1 MTYEETVACATRHR
15 IWLCKLARL
24 VASWRRQVACAVCL
38 AALLLPASAAVV
50 VESLVLDG
58 TVPVSIV
65 EDTTVSN
72 LSVTAQSHIT
82 VDSGVTLSVVNYVGN
97 DILLQLHGGGTVAIE
112 NLQGDM
118 GFIEANDSVTLRFTA
133 ETDTHGLASG
143 AFFHVDASVAASLVT
158 ENRNGTN
165 FVVRWNDVRGAAY
178 PYAYN
183 GDQDT
188 QPYLVDNGARSHV
201 DMGRYQ
207 SFPATGQ
214 GGYLDWSQ
222 RSTAIREV
230 FLVLSDTEDAHSSQ
244 GVSGA
249 RPFLLGDSSSHD
261 FHRGYSDFA
270 LFASNDGYASDYIKN
285 GTITLNR
292 ETVPYTQP
300 LPEGFSLVHVRTTG
314 GTTAGTFSKDRNIR
328 FGGQRIQE
336 AIVFESLLDEGV
348 SQELERRLY
357 AKWLRRMNQIS
368 VHGTARLETVGPL
381 SATWIFQSPNDCN
394 TFVGDFDAGC
404 SLMGRL
410 SIPSGRLNVR
420 SSSRMGDVVG
430 EVSYDGKVG
439 VYRLGG
445 VDDYV
450 KKGGGTAVM
459 RALSATNITVVAGNL
474 EVEMQSPALDTY
486 FHVDASKSD
495 TVVTSGATNGMPF
508 VTYWRCLRSDYRR
521 QASSSEGTRPWLRSG
536 FQNGLPVIDFG
547 SPKYVNKSYHG
558 FDNGYGGYMP
568 WNHTN
573 NVIREVFVV
582 YSDTEDWLEKNMNTP
597 GCFILGSLKDRY
609 DFHRANGVS
618 THALFHPS
626 NSKDFVREG
635 AVRID
640 GVPVQSP
647 TTEVLPAGFHVIH
660 VRTKNAATASASD
673 FANDRGYIMG
683 GQRLAEVL
691 VYTNQT
697 SDAQRDAV
705 EAYLRNKWLGAQV
718 AGCAYGTVQVA
729 AGSTVTLP
737 RQAAVDS
744 VTGPGTVTAKDRV
757 TVRNVS
763 GGASFA
769 GDVVLAEGATVA
781 IRDFSAL
788 TVGGNLA
795 LPAIG
800 TLVLDGGSPTENLAG
815 ETRTV
820 MQADSV
826 TASSLAGWTVSGS
839 LTSRYCTALAVSGDT
854 VTVTFSPSGTMIL
867 FR

>member
-1 MTYEETVACATRHR
+1 M
-15 IWLCKLARL
+15 
-24 VASWRRQVACAVCL
+24 
-38 AALLLPASAAVV
+38 
-50 VESLVLDG
+50 
-58 TVPVSIV
+58 
-65 EDTTVSN
+65 
-72 LSVTAQSHIT
+72 
-82 VDSGVTLSVVNYVGN
+82 SVVNYVGN
-97 DILLQLHGGGTVAIE
+97 DILFQLYGGGTVAIE
-112 NLQGDM
+112 NLADDK
-118 GFIEANDSVTLRFTA
+118 GFIEANGAVTLRFTA

-143 AFFHVDASVAASLVT
+143 AFFHVDASVAESLVT

-165 FVVRWNDVRGAAY
+165 FVVRWNDVRGAAH

-183 GDQDT
+183 GDKAT

-222 RSTAIREV
+222 KSTAIREV
-230 FLVLSDTEDAHSSQ
+230 FLVLSDTEDARPSQ
-244 GVSGA
+244 GVDSA
-249 RPFLLGDSSSHD
+249 RPFLLGDSSTHD
-261 FHRGYSDFA
+261 FHRGYADFA
-270 LFASNDGYASDYIKN
+270 LFASNAGYASDYIKN

-348 SQELERRLY
+348 AQELERRLY
-357 AKWLRRMNQIS
+357 AKWLRRMSQIS
-368 VHGTARLETVGPL
+368 MHGTARLEAVGPL
-381 SATWIFQSPNDCN
+381 SVGWIFQSPNDCN

-404 SLMGRL
+404 NLMGRL
-410 SIPSGRLNVR
+410 SIPTGRLNVR
-420 SSSRMGDVVG
+420 SSSRMGDVEG

-450 KKGGGTAVM
+450 KKGSGTAVM
-459 RALSATNITVVAGNL
+459 RALSATNITVAAGNL

-495 TVVTSGATNGMPF
+495 TVATSGSTNGMPF

-521 QASSSEGTRPWLRSG
+521 QAYSIEDSRPWLRSG

-573 NVIREVFVV
+573 NVSREVFVV
-582 YSDTEDWLEKNMNTP
+582 YSDTEDWLVKDMGTP
-597 GCFILGSLKDRY
+597 GCFILGSLGGRY

-647 TTEVLPAGFHVIH
+647 TTEVLSAGFHVIH

-691 VYTNQT
+691 IYTNQT

-737 RQAAVDS
+737 RQVAVDS
-744 VTGPGTVTAKDRV
+744 VTGPGMLAAKDRV

-781 IRDFSAL
+781 IRDLSAMR
-788 TVGGNLA
+788 VVGNLA
-795 LPAIG
+795 LSATG
-800 TLVLDGGSPTENLAG
+800 TLVLEGDSPADNLAG

-820 MQADSV
+820 IQADSM
-826 TASSLAGWTVSGS
+826 TGSSLAGWTVSGS
-839 LTSRYCTALAVSGDT
+839 MATGKYRVVLAVSGNALT
-854 VTVTFSPSGTMIL
+854 ATFVPSGTMMI

>member
-1 MTYEETVACATRHR
+1 MTYEETVVCVTRHR
-15 IWLCKLARL
+15 IRLCKLAWL
-24 VASWRRQVACAVCL
+24 IASWGRQVACAVCM
-38 AALLLPASAAVV
+38 AALLLPTSAAIV

-58 TVPVSIV
+58 AARSIS
-65 EDTTVSN
+65 EDTVVSN
-72 LSVTAQSHIT
+72 LSVTAQSKLT
-82 VDSGVTLSVVNYVGN
+82 VVSGVTLNVVNYVGN
-97 DILLQLHGGGTVAIE
+97 DILLQLYGGGTVAIE
-112 NLQGDM
+112 NLADDR
-118 GFIEANDSVTLRFTA
+118 GFIEANESVTLRFTA

-178 PYAYN
+178 PYAAN
-183 GDQDT
+183 GDQIS
-188 QPYLVDNGARSHV
+188 QPVLVDNGARSHV
-201 DMGRYQ
+201 DMGRFQ

-230 FLVLSDTEDAHSSQ
+230 FLVLSDTEDARPSH
-244 GVSGA
+244 GVDSA
-249 RPFLLGDSSSHD
+249 RPFLLGDASSYD
-261 FHRGYSDFA
+261 FHRGYADFA
-270 LFASNDGYASDYIKN
+270 LFASNAGYASDYIKN

-300 LPEGFSLVHVRTTG
+300 LPAGFNLVHVRTTG
-314 GTTAGTFSKDRNIR
+314 GTTAGTFSRDRNIR
-328 FGGQRIQE
+328 YGGQRIQE
-336 AIVFESLLDEGV
+336 AIVFESLLEEDV
-348 SQELERRLY
+348 AQELERRLY
-357 AKWLRRMNQIS
+357 AKWLRHMSQIS
-368 VHGTARLETVGPL
+368 VHGTARLETAGPL
-381 SATWIFQSPNDCN
+381 SARWIFQSPNDCN
-394 TFVGDFDAGC
+394 TFIGDIDAGFN
-404 SLMGRL
+404 LMGCL

-420 SSSRMGDVVG
+420 SGSRMGDVEG
-430 EVSYDGKVG
+430 EVSYAGTTS

-450 KKGGGTAVM
+450 KTGSGTASL
-459 RALSATNITVVAGNL
+459 RALSATNITVEAGNL

-495 TVVTSGATNGMPF
+495 TIDTSGSTNGMPF

-521 QASSSEGTRPWLRSG
+521 QAYSSEGTRPWLRSG

-547 SPKYVNKSYHG
+547 SPKYVNKGYHG

-573 NVIREVFVV
+573 NIIREVFVV
-582 YSDTEDWLEKNMNTP
+582 YSDTEDWLVKNMSTP
-597 GCFILGSLKDRY
+597 GCFILGSLNSRY
-609 DFHRANGVS
+609 DFHRANGES

-635 AVRID
+635 AVRLD

-647 TTEVLPAGFHVIH
+647 TTEALPAGFHVIH
-660 VRTKNAATASASD
+660 VRTKNAASASASD
-673 FANDRGYIMG
+673 FANDRGFIMG

-691 VYTNQT
+691 IYTNQT

-705 EAYLRNKWLGAQV
+705 ETYLRNKWLGAEV

-769 GDVVLAEGATVA
+769 GDVVLAEGATISICDLSV
-781 IRDFSAL
+781 L
-788 TVGGNLA
+788 TVAGNLA

-800 TLVLDGGSPTENLAG
+800 TLVLDGGSPVDDLAG
-815 ETRTV
+815 ETRIV

-826 TASSLAGWTVSGS
+826 TASSLTGWTVSGS
-839 LTSRYCTALAVSGDT
+839 LASRYCTALAVSGDT